1 MAKTKQQ
8 KQTLLK
14 QYKEL
19 LTKSPNYIL
28 VSTDQ
33 SGTSEITQLK
43 KALQECNSEFHVV
56 KNTLFKIAAEE
67 TKQPLKVQE
76 ITEATGIITC
86 GEEPTA
92 PAKILSK
99 IQKEY
104 EILENKFG
112 VMFGEIA
119 DEEQLEQLAEIPSR
133 DELLAKLVG
142 SMQSPI
148 SGFVHT
154 LQGNMQKF
162 VVALME
168 IQKSKSQ
175 LVKS

>member
-8 KQTLLK
+8 KQNLLK

-33 SGTSEITQLK
+33 SGTSEITELK
-43 KALQECNSEFHVV
+43 KALQECDSEFHVI

-67 TKQPLKVQE
+67 TKQPLKIQE
-76 ITEATGIITC
+76 ITEATGIISC
-86 GEEPTA
+86 GEEPTT

-104 EILENKFG
+104 EVLETKYG
-112 VMFGEIA
+112 VMFGELA
-119 DEEQLEQLAEIPSR
+119 EKEQLVQLAEIPSR
-133 DELLAKLVG
+133 NELLAKLVG

-148 SGFVHT
+148 SGFVRT
-154 LQGNMQKF
+154 VQGNMQDF
-162 VVALME
+162 VMALSE
-168 IQKSKSQ
+168 IQKSKA
-175 LVKS
+175 